1 MIRIAKSAGFCFGV
15 SRALEFVMDGFYK
28 GKKIA
33 TLGPIIHNDRVVS
46 FLEKKGVRI
55 IQDPSEARCD
65 EVVVIRSHG
74 VPKNVKASV
83 KGEVIDATC
92 PFVKKIQTIV
102 EKYHEKCYTII
113 IAGDEHHPEVIGIN
127 GWCSDSAIIVN
138 SMEEAKKKLPS
149 VSDKPLCV
157 VAQTTSSVIFWNELK
172 KFIKSTCQ
180 TVRFFDTICNA
191 TDLRQKETL
200 YIAAESDVF
209 FVIGGKHSSNTKK
222 LVETA
227 ETVCDRVYHVEGR
240 DDLPPPSE
248 YIRKQIGV
256 TAGASTPDWIIK
268 EVLHTMEENTKVTTN
283 TNEEENWAK
292 VLENTL
298 VTLHTGEKVKGTV
311 VEIHPNEV
319 IVNLNYKSDGIIP
332 ASELTDD
339 PTLTPD
345 DVVKVGDVIDV
356 FVIRVNDV
364 EGNVLLSKKKIDN
377 EKKYEVL
384 EEAMENGTVLSGIII
399 EAVKGGVIVLCE
411 GIRVFVP
418 GSQAND
424 RYVSDLSALV
434 DTTKKVPLKI
444 IKFDKRTKKI
454 VGSIKQV
461 LVAEKAKKAEE
472 FWADAAVGKEYKG
485 VVKTLTD
492 FGAFVDIGGVEGLVH
507 ISQLSWNKIKHP
519 SEVVSVGDEIT
530 VRILKIETDDNG
542 KTKVSLGYKK
552 DEDNPWVIAK
562 SKFEIGNVVNVTI
575 TNVTNFG
582 AFAEII
588 PGVEGLIHISQIAN
602 KRINKPSDELSKGQK
617 VDVKIIDINWD
628 AKPTPKIALSIRALL
643 PDAEPEISDVK
654 EDVETVD
661 ENQAE

>member
-1 MIRIAKSAGFCFGV
+1 MIEVAKSAGFCFGV
-15 SRALEFVMDGFYK
+15 SRALGFVNEGIAE

-33 TLGPIIHNDRVVS
+33 TIGQIIHNERVVS
-46 FLEKKGVRI
+46 ELSERGVRI
-55 IQDPSEARCD
+55 IDDPSEAK
-65 EVVVIRSHG
+65 EGETVVIRSHG
-74 VPKNVKASV
+74 VSKKTAEAI
-83 KGEVIDATC
+83 KTDFIDATC
-92 PFVKKIQTIV
+92 PFVKKIQRIV

-113 IAGDEHHPEVIGIN
+113 IAGDKTHPEVIGIN
-127 GWCSDSAIIVN
+127 GWCDNSAVIVGD
-138 SMEEAKKKLPS
+138 MEEAEQKLLS
-149 VSDKPLCV
+149 VADLPLCV
-157 VAQTTSSVIFWNELK
+157 VAQTTSSVIFWEELK
-172 KFIKSTCQ
+172 KFLKKTCQ
-180 TVRFFDTICNA
+180 RAEFFDTICSA
-191 TDLRQKETL
+191 TDLRQKEAL
-200 YIAAESDVF
+200 KIAERSDIF
-209 FVIGGKHSSNTKK
+209 FVIGGKHSSNNKK

-227 ETVCDRVYHVEGR
+227 KRACKNVYHIEGAYE
-240 DDLPPPSE
+240 LPDKSE
-248 YIRKQIGV
+248 YIRKRIGV

-283 TNEEENWAK
+283 TNEEENWTK

-339 PTLTPD
+339 PTLTPS

-377 EKKYEVL
+377 EKKYAVL
-384 EEAMENGTVLSGIII
+384 AEAFENGTVLSGIVI

-424 RYVSDLSALV
+424 RYLSDLSVLV

-444 IKFDKRTKKI
+444 IKFDQRTKKI

-461 LVAEKAKKAEE
+461 LLAEKAKKAEA
-472 FWADAAVGKEYKG
+472 FWADAEVGKEYKG
-485 VVKTLTD
+485 VVKTITD

-507 ISQLSWNKIKHP
+507 ISQLSWSKISHP
-519 SEVVSVGDEIT
+519 SEVVKVGDEIN
-530 VRILKIETDDNG
+530 VRILKIETDENG

-575 TNVTNFG
+575 TNVMPFG
-582 AFAEII
+582 AFAELI

-602 KRINKPSDELSKGQK
+602 KRINKPSDELKKGQK
-617 VDVKIIDINWD
+617 VDAKIIDINWD
-628 AKPTPKIALSIRALL
+628 ATPTPKIALSIRALL
-643 PDAEPEISDVK
+643 PDAEPEEAPVAA
-654 EDVETVD
+654 EET
-661 ENQAE
+661 AE